1 MKAKEN
7 YENLAK
13 SFAQV
18 FDEINELVKNPSVT
32 IDHRQ
37 YKVILYLCCD
47 YKVSL
52 MQNNINQCVGLF
64 LKMLLEVLG
73 LNAAHST
80 YACMHMVQR

>member
-32 IDHRQ
+32 IDHR
-37 YKVILYLCCD
+37 
-47 YKVSL
+47 
-52 MQNNINQCVGLF
+52 
-64 LKMLLEVLG
+64 
-73 LNAAHST
+73 
-80 YACMHMVQR
+80 